1 MSLPLNM
8 RDSIGAMIVNAANE
22 CLVPYFSRVSRAYK
36 ADGSIVTDADV
47 RMQERLR
54 TQLQRE
60 FPTIGFLGEEMTEE
74 AQAALI
80 TRATEGFWCLDP
92 LDGTSNFAAGLPFF
106 AVSLALIIRGEV
118 LAGWVYDP
126 MRQELFS
133 AERGRGAWL
142 DSQRIVIAPRNYSL
156 KQCLGLI
163 DFKRLPPALAARL
176 ATSVPYGSQ
185 RSLGSVALDWCWLA
199 TERCQV
205 YLHGRQKIW
214 DYAAGWLFFH
224 EAGGY
229 SCSLTGDAVF
239 QAKLEP
245 RSAVAAAQADVFA
258 QWCAWLEV
266 KPQLNP

>member
-1 MSLPLNM
+1 MSLPENTLE
-8 RDSIGAMIVNAANE
+8 SIGTMIVNAANE
-22 CLVPYFSRVSRAYK
+22 CLVPRFSRVSRAYK
-36 ADGSIVTDADV
+36 TDGSIVTEADL

-54 TQLQRE
+54 SLLQRE
-60 FPTIGFLGEEMTEE
+60 YPSIGFLGEEMTEE
-74 AQAALI
+74 AQVALI
-80 TRATEGFWCLDP
+80 SSAPDGFWCLDP

-106 AVSLALIIRGEV
+106 AVSLALITHGEV
-118 LAGWVYDP
+118 QAGWVYDP
-126 MRQELFS
+126 MRQELFC

-142 DSQRIVIAPRNYSL
+142 NSQRIVIAPRNYSL

-163 DFKRLPPALAARL
+163 DFKRLPPALATRL
-176 ATSVPYGSQ
+176 ATSAPYGSQ

-199 TERCQV
+199 AERCQV

-224 EAGGY
+224 EAGGH

-245 RSAVAAAQADVFA
+245 RSAVAAPQADIFA
-258 QWCAWLEV
+258 QWCAWLNV
-266 KPQLNP
+266 RPQSTP